1 MGNLLDDLVYITL
14 ADARDTSTILS
25 NASSP
30 TDNKLTSL
38 ITQAQYIIDTYIT
51 SYGEKDVVS
60 QSFIFPTIED
70 WIPAD
75 IQLATVRIT
84 EQLFL
89 QGENLWVLKGEKA
102 ISESNMSRSVN
113 YSDKES
119 YMSSVETINIPKKA
133 LNILDKYRNNFIWQV
148 V

>member
-25 NASSP
+25 NVLNP
-30 TDNKLTSL
+30 DNDKLTSL
-38 ITQAQYIIDTYIT
+38 ITQAQYVIDTYIK
-51 SYGEKDVVS
+51 SYGEKDDVS

-75 IQLATVRIT
+75 IQLATVWIT

-89 QGENLWVLKGEKA
+89 QGESLWVLKGEKA
-102 ISESNMSRSVN
+102 ISESNMSRSVS

-148 V
+148 I